1 MKTLQY
7 LFTVV
12 FTSLF
17 FVSVSSRKHQLVL
30 DNDVRSYFRIST
42 FGFLKGGKLE
52 VKLNHLTFYSKYDAK
67 LGLTLTKTISDSI
80 SPYMESQQNKCFLA
94 DDALTTDGN
103 IQIVSFLMDLKHN
116 ELLVNCS
123 SLLPFLDIK
132 PGVESNLTVV
142 DELQK
147 SRENSQQMVHN
158 MIKQKRSVNKSE
170 AAQKETV
177 KENSKDKSIEVKTS
191 DAKSTANETDT
202 PPPETF
208 TTSAAHLKTCSSFKI
223 PFKSEIIGQRRKI
236 TNLMVIN
243 VSN

>member
-1 MKTLQY
+1 M
-7 LFTVV
+7 
-12 FTSLF
+12 
-17 FVSVSSRKHQLVL
+17 SVSSRKHQLVL

-52 VKLNHLTFYSKYDAK
+52 VKLNHLTFNSKYDAK

-170 AAQKETV
+170 A
-177 KENSKDKSIEVKTS
+177 
-191 DAKSTANETDT
+191 
-202 PPPETF
+202 
-208 TTSAAHLKTCSSFKI
+208 
-223 PFKSEIIGQRRKI
+223 
-236 TNLMVIN
+236 
-243 VSN
+243 